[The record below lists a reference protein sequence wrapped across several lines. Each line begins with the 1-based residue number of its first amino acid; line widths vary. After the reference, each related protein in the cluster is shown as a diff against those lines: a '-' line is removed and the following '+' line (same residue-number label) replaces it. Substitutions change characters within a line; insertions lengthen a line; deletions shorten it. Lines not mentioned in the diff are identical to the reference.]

1 MGSIASVLQW
11 HCEQCSL
18 INPTEKINCVRC
30 GSSRDGENIGWI
42 GEDGDVRENS
52 DPRGAASP
60 PTPSSSSS
68 IRIPKQTKTYSTW
81 GHFHQP
87 STFNLRRSA
96 SFCTLIRRWQCEKC
110 FFANVTVCS
119 SCIGCGYVVEKD
131 YLKTTFKKKKIM
143 DSFGSDWFSANHDP
157 SPITPVETVDSP
169 KKQLPSMYERV
180 KNKVSRSLSNGSVVQ
195 KLLLENSPKGAI
207 FKRPTSLLVDN
218 SSPSDVNK
226 NVKEES
232 DLSALYAVVNKSN
245 KKQSMVIETWTCPRC
260 TLENSVHFDRCEVC
274 ETPKKKSLES
284 TIPKN
289 GVVITVPEWDN
300 TDVDVSKQTTALY
313 KSIKLVHKPME
324 PKMSPAEPPKPLYR
338 RCYSEVNTPSP
349 EGKVPLNRRSM
360 IETDVQN
367 NLMLKSPLSNANG
380 KVGLRYSYI
389 GITEP
394 ELRRQ
399 YKELRCSSPVAAAGL
414 KSDPCNN
421 SEPTTDIA
429 VINTMPAQDW
439 QSVPEWSSDI
449 TKKKRR
455 EFFEAL
461 QSDLPTLDA
470 RSAMAGQS
478 LENLFFS
485 CT

>member
-11 HCEQCSL
+11 RCEQCSL

-42 GEDGDVRENS
+42 GEDGDLRENS

-60 PTPSSSSS
+60 PTPSSIISNQ
-68 IRIPKQTKTYSTW
+68 IQKQTKNYSTW
-81 GHFHQP
+81 GHFNEP
-87 STFNLRRSA
+87 STTSLRRCA
-96 SFCTLIRRWQCEKC
+96 SFNTLIRRWECEKC
-110 FFANVTVCS
+110 FYANVTVCS

-131 YLKTTFKKKKIM
+131 YLKTSFKKRNIM

-157 SPITPVETVDSP
+157 SSITPVEAVDSP

-226 NVKEES
+226 NVKEE
-232 DLSALYAVVNKSN
+232 DISALYAVVNKSN

-313 KSIKLVHKPME
+313 KSIKLVHKPIE
-324 PKMSPAEPPKPLYR
+324 PKMSPAETPKPLYR
-338 RCYSEVNTPSP
+338 RCHSEVNTPSP

-367 NLMLKSPLSNANG
+367 NLMLKSPLSNANR

-394 ELRRQ
+394 ELCRQ
-399 YKELRCSSPVAAAGL
+399 FKELRSSSPISAPSHNPNHSPCTT
-414 KSDPCNN
+414 SDP
-421 SEPTTDIA
+421 TDIA
-429 VINTMPAQDW
+429 VINTTPIQDW
-439 QSVPEWSSDI
+439 QSGQEWSAEI
-449 TKKKRR
+449 AQNKRR
-455 EFFEAL
+455 EFFESL

-470 RSAMAGQS
+470 RSAMSGM
-478 LENLFFS
+478 FS
-485 CT
+485 F